1 MAKWMTISDAV
12 DAFDL
17 YDLYSD
23 IVDSFSEEMD
33 DPDAIASE
41 LMELLEEH
49 DEEYEFSADP
59 DGDYAESFER
69 NLRDAIGFIFDE
81 FGLGE
86 LPETG
91 FDDPDVDDDDEDLTE
106 IYEDKFEDKIKPNRV
121 DLDVYDEDDD
131 PEEEDAD

>member
-1 MAKWMTISDAV
+1 MARWMTISDAV

-33 DPDAIASE
+33 DPDATASE

-69 NLRDAIGFIFDE
+69 NLRDAIGLIFDE

-86 LPETG
+86 LPESE
-91 FDDPDVDDDDEDLTE
+91 FDDPDVAEDDLTD
-106 IYEDKFEDKIKPNRV
+106 IYEDKFEDGIKPDRV
-121 DLDVYDEDDD
+121 DLEVYDEEDD